1 MAQLKIPRHLLWDP
15 SIWDVSQFLTRL
27 LKHSLSPASILFRI
41 CIPRERNQHHV
52 LCNKCHNCGV
62 HPPFSDPDIR
72 FLGFSLLWA
81 MCPHCNNWYIPV
93 KWSDKSVIFTTVT
106 HISPSLS
113 HEIIPSTWIFP
124 LSRNF
129 HVLRNRNEIHDIPI
143 HVPLESHIPTIFPLY
158 LSVNCHLL
166 LYFACI
172 VHQ

>member
-1 MAQLKIPRHLLWDP
+1 MHIYIHTY
-15 SIWDVSQFLTRL
+15 SIYIYIHIYMYIWDISQFLTRL

-113 HEIIPSTWIFP
+113 PCSLLQSPFLSVYLYNIPCDIIWIIIITP
-124 LSRNF
+124 WN
-129 HVLRNRNEIHDIPI
+129 
-143 HVPLESHIPTIFPLY
+143 HVPFL
-158 LSVNCHLL
+158 
-166 LYFACI
+166 
-172 VHQ
+172 